1 MLDIHPSAQENINS
15 KAGGLLSLLKIIPRE
30 PSLASSVVS
39 EIPVKATITENEII
53 GEIQETSSDHTGRTT
68 ERYFQHNGGRVG
80 LVSSDYQK
88 LIALAESIQRFPS
101 VRDRLSQDFIEEA
114 LFCWLKERYR
124 GNLSEIPFISSLQD
138 AAKNSVKKI
147 TVYVPIA
154 STVVEEPF
162 EFCGITIQN
171 ISKSII
177 DEFVGVAEN
186 VPAEHRD
193 NANKLFED
201 LRNEFQGRASVK
213 MRLECEP
220 KYANDVGVEKARG
233 IADLL
238 GLYSGAVLMP
248 DVKSVSKIKGTE
260 NIEQCTTL
268 THMDNG
274 EFHVTKRILDR
285 ASARHWEISKADI
298 HGFRSCG
305 LDTLSSIYLKQNPS
319 DFETAILNMS
329 YLYSKAAFTSEPMA
343 KLVYMLSALESTLL
357 KNENEPIQQNLA
369 ERMAIFSAQELEKR
383 KDIVKNVKA
392 VYGLRSKY
400 LHHGH
405 SINELEQLGKFF
417 INVWVFFVSLINN
430 SNRFKTKDDFL
441 AAIDDHKLS

>member
-15 KAGGLLSLLKIIPRE
+15 KAGMLLSLLKIIQRE
-30 PSLASSVVS
+30 PSLASSAVS
-39 EIPVKATITENEII
+39 EIPVTATITENEII
-53 GEIQETSSDHTGRTT
+53 GEIQESSSDHAGRTT
-68 ERYFQHNGGRVG
+68 ERYFQHNGNRVG

-88 LIALAESIQRFPS
+88 LIALAESIQRIPS

-114 LFCWLKERYR
+114 LFSWLKERYR
-124 GNLSEIPFISSLQD
+124 GNFSEVPFMSNLQD
-138 AAKNSVKKI
+138 AAKNNVKKI
-147 TVYVPIA
+147 TVFIPIA

-177 DEFVGVAEN
+177 DEFVGDAKK
-186 VPAEHRD
+186 VPAEYRD
-193 NANKLFED
+193 NVNKLFED
-201 LRNEFQGRASVK
+201 LRSEFQGRAAVK
-213 MRLECEP
+213 MQLECEP

-233 IADLL
+233 ITDLL
-238 GLYSGAVLMP
+238 GIYSRAVLIP

-260 NIEQCTTL
+260 NIEQCTTITL
-268 THMDNG
+268 MDSG
-274 EFHVTKRILDR
+274 GFQVTKQILDR
-285 ASARHWEISKADI
+285 ASARHWMISKTDI
-298 HGFRSCG
+298 LEFRSCG
-305 LDTLSSIYLKQNPS
+305 LDILSSIYLKQNPS

-329 YLYSKAAFTSEPMA
+329 YLYSKAAFSSEPMA
-343 KLVYMLSALESTLL
+343 KLIYMLSALESTLL

-405 SINELEQLGKFF
+405 STNELEQIGRFF
-417 INVWVFFVSLINN
+417 FNVWVFFVNLINS
-430 SNRFKTKDDFL
+430 SNRFQTKEDFL